1 MLDFLMVQKKRF
13 ARYSQIG
20 KRFLNRLLRNVCDDV
35 PIIEY
40 DIPNAHRNKIHLFYF
55 KRSSEMISAICS

>member
-20 KRFLNRLLRNVCDDV
+20 KRFLNRLLGNICDDV

-40 DIPNAHRNKIHLFYF
+40 DIPNAH
-55 KRSSEMISAICS
+55 